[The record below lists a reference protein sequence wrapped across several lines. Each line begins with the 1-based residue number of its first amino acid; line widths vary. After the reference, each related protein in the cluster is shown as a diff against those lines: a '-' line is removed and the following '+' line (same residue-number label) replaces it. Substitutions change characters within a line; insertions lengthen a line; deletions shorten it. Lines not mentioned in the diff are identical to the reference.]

1 MNNIFGGRTNNN
13 GNGVNLNS
21 KLYTSFSDTC
31 MLTLTAWNTQ
41 LSIRV
46 HPMNGVNADGIRQYA
61 QDLSD
66 CISTALTVENAIA
79 LLDGIETIILPAIK
93 DKSHTGDVSVSV
105 SMGSNDNRKVLTI
118 KTDGTD
124 VFFGIA
130 TNVSENG
137 IADDTNVLWHKF
149 NKRSYLIGYDNKT
162 GSGEE
167 IAVNTDFYNFVKKV
181 ETIYQ
186 LNSVVAHSINFHNMS
201 KAAFSNPNTGYNNN
215 NNNNGGFT
223 SQTNTGYQAPVTS
236 SNDFSSFL
244 DGQ

>member
-1 MNNIFGGRTNNN
+1 
-13 GNGVNLNS
+13 
-21 KLYTSFSDTC
+21 
-31 MLTLTAWNTQ
+31 
-41 LSIRV
+41 
-46 HPMNGVNADGIRQYA
+46 
-61 QDLSD
+61 
-66 CISTALTVENAIA
+66 
-79 LLDGIETIILPAIK
+79 
-93 DKSHTGDVSVSV
+93 
-105 SMGSNDNRKVLTI
+105 MGSSENRKVLTI

-124 VFFGIA
+124 VLFGIA
-130 TNVSENG
+130 TNVTENG
-137 IADDTNVLWHKF
+137 ITDDTNVLWH
-149 NKRSYLIGYDNKT
+149 LIGYDNKT

-201 KAAFSNPNTGYNNN
+201 KAAFSNPNSGYNN